1 MILSGSTVRTENVQ
15 LLAGMLDG
23 DELAVK
29 LERAV
34 ANKNTIV
41 GLSLDDRRRITA
53 VLAQDAPWGLA
64 QLQSVLVKQLK
75 QHKDREAQDLR
86 VRLNRERALRQT
98 RTARLARSPRPR
110 SEPPSPRSDRS
121 RSP

>member
-1 MILSGSTVRTENVQ
+1 MILSGSTVQTENVQ

-23 DELAVK
+23 DDLAVK

-41 GLSLDDRRRITA
+41 GLSLDDRRRISA
-53 VLAQDAPWGLA
+53 VLAEDAPWGLA

-86 VRLNRERALRQT
+86 VRLNRERALRQ
-98 RTARLARSPRPR
+98 R
-110 SEPPSPRSDRS
+110 EPLD
-121 RSP
+121 